1 MSRPAIRWIVAAAVY
16 AAFFAWYTGSGE
28 PLTPAEIDDFMQQL
42 EQSDRDPARLA
53 EFRAF
58 LEADEGGDFIIA
70 NVILFHDPPLQ
81 VGDVGPDETAQQVLD
96 RYMAFMWPELLS
108 RACHPVIA
116 GAAAITVEA
125 WGVENVDRWSM
136 AGLMRYRSRRDMLEI
151 VSNPAFRDAHQFKLA
166 AIRKTIAFSIEPI
179 LNLGDPR
186 LLLGLLL
193 FSLAA
198 TAQLLA
204 RRRTAR
210 LARRILQT

>member
-1 MSRPAIRWIVAAAVY
+1 MGRPIVVWIVAAAVY

-28 PLTPAEIDDFMQQL
+28 PLTPEEIDDFMQQL
-42 EQSDRDPARLA
+42 AQEDRDADRLA
-53 EFRAF
+53 DFRAF
-58 LEADEGGDFIIA
+58 LEADDGGDFIIA
-70 NVILFHDPPLQ
+70 NAILFHDPPIR

-96 RYMAFMWPELLS
+96 RYMAFMWPELLR

-116 GAAAITVEA
+116 GPAAITVEA

-151 VSNPAFRDAHQFKLA
+151 AGKPAFRDAHQFKVA
-166 AIRKTIAFSIEPI
+166 AMRKTIAFTIEPI

-193 FSLAA
+193 FSFAA
-198 TAQLLA
+198 TVQLLA
-204 RRRTAR
+204 RRRKAA
-210 LARRILQT
+210 LPRRILQA